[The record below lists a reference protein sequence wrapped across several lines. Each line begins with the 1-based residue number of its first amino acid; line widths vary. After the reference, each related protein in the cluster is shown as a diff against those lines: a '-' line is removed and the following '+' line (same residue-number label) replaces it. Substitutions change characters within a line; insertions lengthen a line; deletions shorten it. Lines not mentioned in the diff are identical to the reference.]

1 MGRIVFQSFAL
12 CIQNTAD
19 LFSFLDGH
27 SFCLRGCIINGF
39 NHMFYTPLVLH
50 VVLPMLYIQNAYFSR
65 KKNPNSYMRVK
76 NIVVVTE
83 VLGL

>member
-1 MGRIVFQSFAL
+1 MGRIVFQSYAL
-12 CIQNTAD
+12 CIRNTAD

-39 NHMFYTPLVLH
+39 NHMFYTPLLH
-50 VVLPMLYIQNAYFSR
+50 VVLPILYSERIFFEKKTNA
-65 KKNPNSYMRVK
+65 YMRVK
-76 NIVVVTE
+76 NIVVVTA